1 MSQDMR
7 RNGLGRQFRPAEGS
21 RGNHPPHDMRR
32 AEARQAL
39 AMCANKERLF
49 LVRLEAPLAHKRPQR
64 PGQIIGNRH
73 NALFASF
80 AAQEHLGS
88 CPIEIKVADIDAE
101 CFGNTRAGA
110 PEEKQQRRSRRP
122 RAVR

>member
-1 MSQDMR
+1 MQ
-7 RNGLGRQFRPAEGS
+7 RQPDIHPAADG
-21 RGNHPPHDMRR
+21 
-32 AEARQAL
+32 
-39 AMCANKERLF
+39 
-49 LVRLEAPLAHKRPQR
+49 VPLAHERPQR

-88 CPIEIKVADIDAE
+88 CTIEIKVADIDAE

-110 PEEKQQRRSRRP
+110 TEEKQQRPIATTARGSLI
-122 RAVR
+122 